1 MDADAADERP
11 ARNGGGLLPRW
22 RPRGWTSGRAL
33 PIAVGVGLGLI
44 LAQGA
49 TAVLGRV
56 QGLLVIVLVSLFL
69 SFAME
74 PAVQWMHRRG
84 LRRGLG
90 TWVVFLGFLLFFGGF
105 FAAMTTLVVDQAR
118 NLIEAGPNL
127 LADLA
132 DRAAEGLPEDVG
144 RPLADW
150 LDEQQ
155 RLMPDRLAG
164 AAGALGRGALGFG
177 QTIVGGLFQLATI
190 GLVTFYLVADGPKL
204 RQRLASRL
212 EPLDQVRVLGLW
224 ELAITKTGGYVYSR
238 VLTAVASAIFHILV
252 FSIVG
257 VEYAVALGIWVG
269 LISSLIPAIGTYLA
283 GALPLLVALA
293 ESAGQAL
300 VVLIAIVVY
309 QQIEN
314 YLIVPRITA
323 TTLELHP
330 AVAFMSVLTGGAI
343 AGATGALL
351 AIPAVAIVTAL
362 LAASGEE
369 YDVLEHH
376 LVEVRPSEA
385 DDLVARAEAER
396 RRARRLDTE
405 RDDRPRAPGTD
416 DPYHEPR

>member
-1 MDADAADERP
+1 
-11 ARNGGGLLPRW
+11 
-22 RPRGWTSGRAL
+22 
-33 PIAVGVGLGLI
+33 
-44 LAQGA
+44 
-49 TAVLGRV
+49 VLG
-56 QGLLVIVLVSLFL
+56 G
-69 SFAME
+69 
-74 PAVQWMHRRG
+74 
-84 LRRGLG
+84 
-90 TWVVFLGFLLFFGGF
+90 VF
-105 FAAMTTLVVDQAR
+105 R
-118 NLIEAGPNL
+118 
-127 LADLA
+127 
-132 DRAAEGLPEDVG
+132 
-144 RPLADW
+144 
-150 LDEQQ
+150 
-155 RLMPDRLAG
+155 
-164 AAGALGRGALGFG
+164 
-177 QTIVGGLFQLATI
+177 LATI
-190 GLVTFYLVADGPKL
+190 GLVTFYLVADAPKL
-204 RQRLASRL
+204 RRTLASRL
-212 EPLDQVRVLGLW
+212 EAREQVRILGLW
-224 ELAITKTGGYVYSR
+224 ELAVAKTGGYVYSR
-238 VLTAVASAIFHILV
+238 ALTAIVSSVFHIAAFL
-252 FSIVG
+252 IIG
-257 VEYAVALGIWVG
+257 LDYAVALGVWVG

-396 RRARRLDTE
+396 RRARRLDSG